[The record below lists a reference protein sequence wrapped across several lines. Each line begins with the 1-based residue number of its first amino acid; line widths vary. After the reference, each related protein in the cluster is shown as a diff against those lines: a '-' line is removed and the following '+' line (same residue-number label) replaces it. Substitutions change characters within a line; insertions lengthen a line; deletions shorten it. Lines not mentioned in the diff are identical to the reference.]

1 MSHARALRSK
11 RLLHRFLLMVVHSN
25 LLISVSAT
33 SIAIVTIL
41 LAGESLTVLPLFIV
55 FAVTLFVY
63 SFNRLTDLDADQTNV
78 PDRAAFVR
86 RYGRALF
93 AVGAVLYL
101 VAIAIAVVAGIRGAA
116 ALLVPLIVAVLYS
129 VVGLQRV
136 LLLKNLIVGFSW
148 GLIPLGVGVYY
159 DILWSRHVLFLF
171 GFVTIMLTVAAA
183 VFDIKDIRGDRA
195 AGIRSVPLVLGVDRT
210 RYGAAGVSVSVG
222 LLVVLLVL
230 AGVLPPRYLV
240 LVGFVCYVA
249 AYSLA
254 ARRDHSPLFYGFVVD
269 GEHIL
274 LAMVVLAM
282 DSLVW

>member
-1 MSHARALRSK
+1 MSHARATRPK
-11 RLLHRFLLMVVHSN
+11 RLLHRFLLTVVHSN
-25 LLISVSAT
+25 VLISASAT

-41 LAGESLTVLPLFIV
+41 LAGESLRVLPLFIV

-78 PDRAAFVR
+78 PGRATFIK

-93 AVGAVLYL
+93 AIGAVLYL
-101 VAIAIAVVAGIRGAA
+101 AAIAIAVVAGIRGAP

-136 LLLKNLIVGFSW
+136 LLVKNLIVGLSW

-159 DILWSRHVLFLF
+159 DILWSTHVLFLF
-171 GFVTIMLTVAAA
+171 GFVTVMLTVAAA

-195 AGIRSVPLVLGVDRT
+195 AGISSVPLVLGVDRT
-210 RYGAAGVSVSVG
+210 RYGAAGASVFVG

-230 AGVLPPRYLV
+230 GNVLPPRYLV
-240 LVGFVCYVA
+240 LVGFVAYVA
-249 AYSLA
+249 GYSLA
-254 ARRDHSPLFYGFVVD
+254 ARRDRSPLFYGFVVD

-274 LAMVVLAM
+274 LAIAVLAM
-282 DSLVW
+282 DSLIW